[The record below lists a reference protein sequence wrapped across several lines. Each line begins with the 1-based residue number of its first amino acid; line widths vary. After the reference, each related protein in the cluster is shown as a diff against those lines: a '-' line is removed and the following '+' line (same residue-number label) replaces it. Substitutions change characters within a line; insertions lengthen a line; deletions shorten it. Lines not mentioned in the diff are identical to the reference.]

1 MDMNSGNAMARPL
14 SRSRT
19 LTQHARPVT
28 RVTHTTVVWFAALVA
43 GGALAGCSG
52 RASILPN
59 PDPALRKTS
68 TQFAA
73 DAAKCFPYPAD
84 APRGGDAGA
93 RAEVDYDLRAVHL
106 SNLSGQEWHD
116 AQVWV
121 DGKYVVLLKRVPPST
136 GSKPTFENLNFQL
149 LFDDAGNHYPTFEPH
164 IKKFESFRAGNRSK
178 FRINRPNEAG

>member
-1 MDMNSGNAMARPL
+1 VRRISVACA
-14 SRSRT
+14 
-19 LTQHARPVT
+19 
-28 RVTHTTVVWFAALVA
+28 AALMA
-43 GGALAGCSG
+43 GGALVGCSG

-136 GSKPTFENLNFQL
+136 GAKPTFENLNFQL
-149 LFDDAGNHYPTFEPH
+149 LFDDAGNHYPTFGSH
-164 IKKFESFRAGNRSK
+164 IKKIEIFRDGKLYDVPIHLAD
-178 FRINRPNEAG
+178 